1 MDMESGMRQLAYARN
16 TSFRDEFKRFVGQ
29 EIPPTLSDE
38 AIALVFVASTQQETA
53 TDKIVDIL
61 SSILIYEGAPEHF
74 KTLQEMKTARGQF
87 FTRFVLFTKTII
99 DGLLVGFGTDEMYY
113 VVMTW
118 DGRGCDLWQ
127 PTHDLHDRPVL
138 A

>member
-1 MDMESGMRQLAYARN
+1 MDIASASRQLEYARQ
-16 TSFRDEFKRFVGQ
+16 TSFRNVFKGHVGG
-29 EIPPTLSDE
+29 EVPPTLSDE
-38 AIALVFVASTQQETA
+38 AIALVFVASAQQDTA
-53 TDKIVDIL
+53 NDKIMEVL
-61 SSILIYEGAPEHF
+61 SSVLPGEGDEHF
-74 KTLQEMKTARGQF
+74 MTLQKMKTVRGQF

-113 VVMTW
+113 VVATW

-127 PTHDLHDRPVL
+127 PKHDLHDRPVL

>member
-1 MDMESGMRQLAYARN
+1 MQQLAYARR
-16 TSFRDEFKRFVGQ
+16 TPFREVFKSYVGK
-29 EIPPTLSDE
+29 EVPATLSDE
-38 AIALVFVASTQQETA
+38 AIALVLVASTQQDTEN
-53 TDKIVDIL
+53 DKIMGVL
-61 SSILIYEGAPEHF
+61 SSVLTYEGAPEHF
-74 KTLQEMKTARGQF
+74 KILQKMETTRGQF

-113 VVMTW
+113 VVATW

-127 PTHDLHDRPVL
+127 PKHDLHDRPVL